1 MKMFGNERGAALIVA
16 LMMLCFL
23 TLIGTIVANQ
33 VRTDLEMVNAMK
45 AHKQSFYSAE
55 GGINIAEADI
65 ENLTSDTSNWNDP
78 NWELWIDED
87 DYPGCDIPYD
97 VKISHYLIGGQVAFW
112 GDTNGDFDFELNF
125 SGVGTPIER
134 IEAYGYDGPP
144 GRMAESLVEVMVKRE
159 PIILSPLA
167 PLHFNGSFVKDAGA
181 SGSCIAEKYP
191 GCSASY
197 DIISTPNAEAGHGG
211 ELFRGDTGFNRDI
224 LENGPEY
231 PVDLVASRLLPIATE
246 VPLDNNDVCGDPYNP
261 GIFKHTG
268 STDVN
273 NIDGY
278 GVLVIDG
285 DFSMAG
291 NVTWHGILIVT
302 GSLEVKGGGHKAI
315 HGASLVGEDFTC
327 KGSVDMWYDCDWI
340 TNSLG
345 NGPWIRMIWA
355 RK

>member
-1 MKMFGNERGAALIVA
+1 MGDMKMFGNQSGMAMVVA
-16 LMMLCFL
+16 LFMTAFCLM
-23 TLIGTIVANQ
+23 IGSMIGMQ
-33 VRTDLEMVNAMK
+33 VSTDLQIVS
-45 AHKQSFYSAE
+45 AHKLSSQSFYASV
-55 GGINIAEADI
+55 GGVNIGEADI
-65 ENLTSDTSNWNDP
+65 DTLTADDSTWNDSNWEVWVN
-78 NWELWIDED
+78 ED
-87 DYPGCDIPYD
+87 DYSGCDIETD
-97 VKISHYLIGGQVAFW
+97 IRISHYTAGGQVAFW
-112 GDTNGDFDFELNF
+112 GDTNGDFDYEMNF
-125 SGVGTPIER
+125 SGIGRPIEVV
-134 IEAYGYDGPP
+134 EAYGYS
-144 GRMAESLVEVMVKRE
+144 GRAESYTRTLIRRT
-159 PIILSPLA
+159 PIILNPLA

-211 ELFRGDTGFNRDI
+211 ELFRGDTGTSRDI

-231 PVDLVASRLLPIATE
+231 PVQQVANTLLPLATE

-345 NGPWIRMIWA
+345 NGSWIRMIWA